1 MSSRKHCR
9 RPKPIIQG
17 IVFGGT
23 SVTSL
28 IRIPELSKQFYPGSY
43 SDLADVIAEQYVQES
58 KAIAPLLDRAFTPKE
73 VDLFMEHGLFYGVHI
88 SPKFLALAENLV
100 VEHSE
105 LLLDG
110 FPEPYQ
116 LPKESAEV
124 VQQYFKELKKQKGLD
139 IDISSL
145 VLADTT
151 TPKGFEGKKILNPT
165 GLNEKLKTLSELTT
179 KAVNQRGVK
188 CDSLYFLCTDSDS
201 PHRLHLSQQQQVS
214 EGYPLTPG
222 LTMCGSTATMDGFD
236 FKYMYRFG
244 IIAQLLSNN
253 IIGSR
258 MKGKFSPFTFVGM
271 LSPFGYV
278 NGAIP
283 TGEMGEL
290 RYEGNIDLKKEFL
303 HQYKQCVR
311 RLM

>member
-1 MSSRKHCR
+1 
-9 RPKPIIQG
+9 
-17 IVFGGT
+17 
-23 SVTSL
+23 
-28 IRIPELSKQFYPGSY
+28 
-43 SDLADVIAEQYVQES
+43 
-58 KAIAPLLDRAFTPKE
+58 
-73 VDLFMEHGLFYGVHI
+73 MEHGLFYGVHI

-124 VQQYFKELKKQKGLD
+124 VQQYFNELKEQKGLD
-139 IDISSL
+139 LNISSL

-165 GLNEKLKTLSELTT
+165 GLNEKLKKLSELTT
-179 KAVNQRGVK
+179 EAVNQRGVK

-201 PHRLHLSQQQQVS
+201 PHRLPLSQQQQVS
-214 EGYPLTPG
+214 EGYLLTPG

-258 MKGKFSPFTFVGM
+258 MKRKFSPFTFVGM

-290 RYEGNIDLKKEFL
+290 RYKGNINMKKEFL
-303 HQYKQCVR
+303 DQYEQCVR

>member
-1 MSSRKHCR
+1 MRT
-9 RPKPIIQG
+9 

-28 IRIPELSKQFYPGSY
+28 IKVPELNQQVYPGSY
-43 SDLADVIAEQYVQES
+43 SDLAEIIAEQYVQES
-58 KAIAPLLDRAFTPKE
+58 RAIEPLLDRAFTPKE
-73 VDLFMEHGLFYGVHI
+73 FELFLEHGLFYGVHV

-105 LLLDG
+105 LLLEG

-116 LPKESAEV
+116 LPKESTEV
-124 VQQYFKELKKQKGLD
+124 VQEYFKELKKQKGLD
-139 IDISSL
+139 LDISSL

-151 TPKGFEGKKILNPT
+151 TPKGFEGKKILNPI
-165 GLNEKLKTLSELTT
+165 GLNEKLKKLSELTT
-179 KAVNQRGVK
+179 TAVNERGVK
-188 CDSLYFLCTDSDS
+188 CDELYFLCTDSDS
-201 PHRLHLSQQQQVS
+201 PHRLLLSQQQRVS

-236 FKYMYRFG
+236 FKYIYRFG
-244 IIAQLLSNN
+244 TIAQLLSNN

-258 MKGKFSPFTFVGM
+258 MKRKFSPFTFVGM

-283 TGEMGEL
+283 TGEMGKL
-290 RYEGNIDLKKEFL
+290 RYEGNMDLKKEFL
-303 HQYKQCVR
+303 HQHEKCIQ